1 MTSHVAR
8 RWHSPGAVARGWGL
22 GFTLVKGSVEAHGGS
37 IRIDSAPG
45 QGATFIIEL
54 PMDPRPFQVR

>member
-1 MTSHVAR
+1 
-8 RWHSPGAVARGWGL
+8 VARGWGL